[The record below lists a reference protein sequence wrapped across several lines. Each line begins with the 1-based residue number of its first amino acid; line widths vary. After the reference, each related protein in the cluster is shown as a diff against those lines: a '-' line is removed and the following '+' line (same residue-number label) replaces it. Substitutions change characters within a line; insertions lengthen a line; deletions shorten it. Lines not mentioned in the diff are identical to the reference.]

1 MPHDA
6 NGRHLS
12 AQLQGASGP
21 SHAPGCRYEG
31 QVLLSEPTRGLL
43 GLSPRAGRQ
52 PGGCEGRTLAMSPA
66 SVEATKHP
74 RVHRAPGAA
83 GVRHAARRPSGTE
96 LNHAVRER
104 RHRKGLHHARKCAT
118 RARPRGAKGQP
129 PRGPVATRA
138 ARCGSAGH
146 EQQAPLAGRQQR
158 VGASGR
164 HAAAVDARAPAAA
177 GVPVH
182 GSIRAAAR
190 AARRESALGDEPV
203 MARSVSHSHA
213 TIETATDPRL
223 RPGTYSHAQPVSA
236 QHDTPTNK

>member
-21 SHAPGCRYEG
+21 SHAPGCRYER
-31 QVLLSEPTRGLL
+31 QVLLSEPARGLL

-52 PGGCEGRTLAMSPA
+52 PGVCEGRTLAMSPA

-104 RHRKGLHHARKCAT
+104 RHRKGLRHARKHAT

-129 PRGPVATRA
+129 PREPTPRRAPLSARQASSSALSPPTQGRRHAPKHATRTRPRGAKGRPPRA
-138 ARCGSAGH
+138 AR
-146 EQQAPLAGRQQR
+146 
-158 VGASGR
+158 V
-164 HAAAVDARAPAAA
+164 AA
-177 GVPVH
+177 GK
-182 GSIRAAAR
+182 
-190 AARRESALGDEPV
+190 
-203 MARSVSHSHA
+203 
-213 TIETATDPRL
+213 TRL
-223 RPGTYSHAQPVSA
+223 QR
-236 QHDTPTNK
+236 